1 MPYVIRGFA
10 RFRLLPKPLKGV
22 TLASKPPGIWRM
34 SARSIR
40 YDLPRLLAEGGRN
53 EMQHVV
59 AIIFVLIASNLAAA
73 AAERLK
79 FWNLTGFT
87 IKELHLAPAGTE
99 DWGPDQCRNDPDGAV
114 EADERLT
121 LKDIVPGRYNV
132 KLSDE
137 KGRVCI
143 VRNIE
148 VLAGKPYAF
157 SISEKELTD
166 CSK

>member
-1 MPYVIRGFA
+1 
-10 RFRLLPKPLKGV
+10 
-22 TLASKPPGIWRM
+22 M
-34 SARSIR
+34 SARSVR
-40 YDLPRLLAEGGRN
+40 HRLPKLLAEEGRN
-53 EMQHVV
+53 EIQHVV
-59 AIIFVLIASNLAAA
+59 AIIFVLIASNLDAV

-121 LKDIVPGRYNV
+121 LRDIVPGRYSV
-132 KLSDE
+132 KLLDE

-143 VRNIE
+143 VRNVE

-157 SISEKELTD
+157 SISEKEITD